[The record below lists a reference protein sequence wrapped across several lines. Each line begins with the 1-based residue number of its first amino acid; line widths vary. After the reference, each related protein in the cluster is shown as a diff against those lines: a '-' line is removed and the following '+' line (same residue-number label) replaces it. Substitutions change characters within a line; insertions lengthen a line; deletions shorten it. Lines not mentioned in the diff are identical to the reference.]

1 MPTSELQQKRERLKA
16 VLSDMGS
23 VAVAFS
29 AGVDSTFLLK
39 VTHDVLGDRAV
50 AVTASTA
57 AFPERERNAA
67 AAFCEAEGIRLLS
80 VSIDVFAVK
89 GFSDNPPDRCYLCK
103 KAIFSRLL
111 QTAQESGVSVLVE
124 GTNADDT
131 GDYRPGMRAVCEL
144 GVRSPL
150 FEVGLTKSEIRTL
163 SREMGLPTWQKP
175 ALACLATRIPYGEAI
190 TPQKLRLIDGA
201 ELKLAELGFR
211 QYRVRLHGDAARIE
225 VLPDELVRFAD
236 PALRDAVSAALHQLG
251 FRYVSLDLDG
261 YRTGSLNAVLPKP

>member
-39 VTHDVLGDRAV
+39 VAHDVLGDRAV

-67 AAFCEAEGIRLLS
+67 AAFCKAEGIRLLP
-80 VSIDVFAVK
+80 VNIDVFAVK

-111 QTAQESGVSVLVE
+111 QTAQESGARTLVE

-131 GDYRPGMRAVCEL
+131 GDYRPGMRAVHEL

-150 FEVGLTKSEIRTL
+150 FEVGLTKSEIRAL

-190 TPQKLRLIDGA
+190 TPQKLHMIDGA